1 MHQAKACRLRARAS
15 HDRVCCDTAFLCCL
29 AFYLQSINRNTT
41 SRTKIWRRAARS
53 SRLKRTRFVMLKS
66 LRPLDSCRVVF
77 RSSCCMMPSDRW
89 VGLASPR
96 MDDTL
101 PYLILDTLVAGS
113 EAQGRHHHLQRER
126 AQAAGASKSR
136 NAIFASSP
144 SIVDM
149 LSHICLTKHRL
160 FKRRKRCARA
170 CRRRRMSSRS
180 ALPICP
186 R

>member
-1 MHQAKACRLRARAS
+1 MHQAEACRFRARAS

-29 AFYLQSINRNTT
+29 VFDLQSINRNTT

-66 LRPLDSCRVVF
+66 LPSLDSCRVVF
-77 RSSCCMMPSDRW
+77 RSSCCMTPSDRW

-96 MDDTL
+96 VDDTS

-113 EAQGRHHHLQRER
+113 EAQGRHHHLQREH

-136 NAIFASSP
+136 NA
-144 SIVDM
+144 V
-149 LSHICLTKHRL
+149 LLH
-160 FKRRKRCARA
+160 
-170 CRRRRMSSRS
+170 
-180 ALPICP
+180 LPA
-186 R
+186 